1 MIHFLV
7 VKFSELLNQISNT
20 CRNPTSAGVN
30 TTKCTE
36 MYNSRIESRF
46 MYRLGMPQDPHM
58 RTMHGWIELVLEGH
72 ETTQL
77 QGRAQIYVHQRIPQ
91 DPHVRSVHGWTE

>member
-1 MIHFLV
+1 ML
-7 VKFSELLNQISNT
+7 T
-20 CRNPTSAGVN
+20 
-30 TTKCTE
+30 
-36 MYNSRIESRF
+36 RF

-77 QGRAQIYVHQRIPQ
+77 QGRALHRVLKQVIYLEN
-91 DPHVRSVHGWTE
+91 SLLSNEAKKTENMFSQG